1 MSATSPDTVLTVS
14 DSTFRVAAVER
25 IDYSLSIVDSVF
37 APEQPHLAEIFQ
49 PWSRCLAVVDDEV
62 ERIYGDRMRS
72 YFAAHGIALTTF
84 VLSIDETG
92 KTMRTAERIVDAMGA
107 FGLVRKEPVLVVG
120 GGLSTDVAGFACS
133 MFRRS
138 TNYVRIPTTLIGLID
153 ASVAIKV
160 AVNHGHAKNRL
171 GAFHASQQVILDF
184 DFLGTLPT
192 DQIRNGMAEI
202 IKIATVGNAA
212 IFELMEKYGEDLL
225 DTRFA
230 RVDGSPELR
239 RIADTVTYEAIRT
252 MLELEVPNLHE
263 LQLDRVIAF
272 GHTWSP
278 TLELTPQPPYFH
290 GHAISVDMALS
301 TTIAALRGYV
311 AESER
316 DRILWLFSR
325 LGLSIDSPHLTAGLL
340 RDATRSIIQTRDGLL
355 RAAMPH
361 PIGDCIFVNDLTD
374 EELAAALHEHRI
386 VCGRYPRNGIGVE
399 AFVGSGAVSKT

>member
-1 MSATSPDTVLTVS
+1 
-14 DSTFRVAAVER
+14 
-25 IDYSLSIVDSVF
+25 
-37 APEQPHLAEIFQ
+37 
-49 PWSRCLAVVDDEV
+49 
-62 ERIYGDRMRS
+62 
-72 YFAAHGIALTTF
+72 
-84 VLSIDETG
+84 
-92 KTMRTAERIVDAMGA
+92 
-107 FGLVRKEPVLVVG
+107 
-120 GGLSTDVAGFACS
+120 
-133 MFRRS
+133 
-138 TNYVRIPTTLIGLID
+138 
-153 ASVAIKV
+153 
-160 AVNHGHAKNRL
+160 
-171 GAFHASQQVILDF
+171 
-184 DFLGTLPT
+184 
-192 DQIRNGMAEI
+192 
-202 IKIATVGNAA
+202 
-212 IFELMEKYGEDLL
+212 
-225 DTRFA
+225 
-230 RVDGSPELR
+230 
-239 RIADTVTYEAIRT
+239 